1 MKKVLFVFVSLLL
14 MIRFAAAQPTPGIAI
29 DREVEWRFGLKAQPS
44 VSWLTTP
51 LKEFENEGVKLNFGY
66 GLIVEKRLFSSA
78 VLATG
83 FLVNDFGGTY
93 KYVGQDKHILFQN
106 QGDQIDTSI
115 RFNSRKLMLKYLEV
129 PVALKFRTPE
139 INYLTYFAHIGLDFG
154 FRIKATSDDN
164 FRDLIQDR
172 TGSYE
177 KEPVTSDV
185 NFMRMGLQLGLGTE
199 YSLAGNTA
207 IMIGVSYVNGFT
219 NVMRKESDILI
230 YSDQSKVKQQFSG
243 QAVNLNIAI
252 LF

>member
-1 MKKVLFVFVSLLL
+1 MKKVLFFAIS
-14 MIRFAAAQPTPGIAI
+14 MMFISQFAAAQQTPDGVR
-29 DREVEWRFGLKAQPS
+29 DVEWRFGLKAQPS

-51 LKEFENEGVKLNFGY
+51 LKEFENEGVKMNFGY
-66 GLIVEKRLFSSA
+66 GLVVEKRLFSSA

-83 FLVNDFGGTY
+83 FMVNDFGGTY
-93 KYVGQDKHILFQN
+93 KYIGQDKAIIFKNQN
-106 QGDQIDTSI
+106 DDSI

-139 INYLTYFAHIGLDFG
+139 INYLTYFAHIGLDVG
-154 FRIKATSDDN
+154 FRIKATSNDN
-164 FRDLIQDR
+164 FRDLKLNR
-172 TGSYE
+172 TGVYE

-185 NFMRMGLQLGLGTE
+185 NFIKMGLQLGLGTE

-207 IMIGVSYVNGFT
+207 LMIGVSYVNGFT

-230 YSDQSKVKQQFSG
+230 YNDGSKVKQQFSG
-243 QAVNLNIAI
+243 QTVNLNIAI